1 MRFEMRPDLLEGWKI
16 LVVDDE
22 FDSQLVASTLLQ
34 MCGATVLTANDGV
47 EGLEIA
53 KYELP
58 KFIISDL
65 SMPNMSGWQFLYEIQ
80 QYGPTSQIP
89 VIALT
94 AHAMQGDR
102 ELCVASGMDDYIT
115 KPVKMHE
122 IAETIRRHFG
132 KPQVAAATPE
142 LIS

>member
-1 MRFEMRPDLLEGWKI
+1 MKFQTRPDLLEGWKI

-47 EGLEIA
+47 EGLAIA
-53 KYELP
+53 KRELP

-80 QYGPTSQIP
+80 QYGPTSAIP
-89 VIALT
+89 VVALT
-94 AHAMQGDR
+94 AHAGNGTGA
-102 ELCVASGMDDYIT
+102 VVTSGPTNPTWWSRND
-115 KPVKMHE
+115 V
-122 IAETIRRHFG
+122 
-132 KPQVAAATPE
+132 TPG
-142 LIS
+142 SGAPPP

>member
-1 MRFEMRPDLLEGWKI
+1 MKFQTRPDLMEGWKI

-34 MCGATVLTANDGV
+34 MCGATVLTANDGA
-47 EGLEIA
+47 EGLAIA
-53 KYELP
+53 KRELP

-80 QYGPTSQIP
+80 QYPPTADIP
-89 VIALT
+89 VVALT

-102 ELCVASGMDDYIT
+102 EMAISKGFHSYLT
-115 KPVKMHE
+115 KPLTP
-122 IAETIRRHFG
+122 ETFVNDFLSVLIDL
-132 KPQVAAATPE
+132 PEVAAKAR
-142 LIS
+142 